1 MSVKEQPQSNRF
13 YAVLKKAFEQVQA
26 ADPLKGLRE
35 KAWDHFLELGLP
47 EKKQEA
53 FQYVPLRQIYEKNFK
68 FVLEHNFTSQEVA
81 PYIYPECRRSH
92 LVFVNGCFRPELS
105 NWSAL
110 PKQAVVIPLLEAVR
124 SYGTFLQNRWSK
136 TLKEETDPFCIL
148 NLALHTQGVFVYIPP
163 KIVLKEPIQCLYL
176 GETENLLSQPR
187 VQIFAA
193 SQSEV
198 SWISS
203 MEATGWMN
211 EVVDIALEDG
221 AQFKH
226 ASMTKRE
233 SGWLTSAL
241 RATLKRSSRFEAWN
255 VLSGGQLSRFSS
267 RISLNGENGEA
278 LLQGIWMLN
287 ENHQAHTHVV
297 MDHHAPHCHSLQK
310 FKGVMADI
318 SQASFEGKIL
328 VRQPAQKTEAYQ
340 LNNNLI
346 LGDHAIAY
354 SKPNL
359 EIFADDVKASHG
371 ATVTQIDEEQLF
383 YLNSR
388 GIGSS
393 DAKKLLV
400 QGFCREIIDQI
411 PFTSLREQGGRH
423 VENCL
428 M

>member
-1 MSVKEQPQSNRF
+1 
-13 YAVLKKAFEQVQA
+13 
-26 ADPLKGLRE
+26 
-35 KAWDHFLELGLP
+35 
-47 EKKQEA
+47 
-53 FQYVPLRQIYEKNFK
+53 
-68 FVLEHNFTSQEVA
+68 
-81 PYIYPECRRSH
+81 
-92 LVFVNGCFRPELS
+92 
-105 NWSAL
+105 
-110 PKQAVVIPLLEAVR
+110 
-124 SYGTFLQNRWSK
+124 
-136 TLKEETDPFCIL
+136 
-148 NLALHTQGVFVYIPP
+148 
-163 KIVLKEPIQCLYL
+163 
-176 GETENLLSQPR
+176 
-187 VQIFAA
+187 
-193 SQSEV
+193 
-198 SWISS
+198 
-203 MEATGWMN
+203 
-211 EVVDIALEDG
+211 
-221 AQFKH
+221 
-226 ASMTKRE
+226 
-233 SGWLTSAL
+233 
-241 RATLKRSSRFEAWN
+241 LKRSSRFEAWN